1 MQLLAFNTSDLI
13 GTVGVTLLLAAF
25 LLSLLGRLQKTSLA
39 YILMNFIGASLAC
52 LASVLIDYPPF
63 IILEGVWA
71 LVSLAAL
78 VRKLI

>member
-39 YILMNFIGASLAC
+39 YILMNFIGASVAC